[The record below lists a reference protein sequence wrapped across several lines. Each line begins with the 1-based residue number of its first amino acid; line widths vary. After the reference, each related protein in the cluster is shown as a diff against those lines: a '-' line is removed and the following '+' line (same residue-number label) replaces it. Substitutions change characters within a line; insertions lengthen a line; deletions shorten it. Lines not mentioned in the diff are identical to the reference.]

1 MKKQN
6 DLGQVLLFLR
16 LFIIPIMLSTF
27 IIQAKAELLVRFSH
41 VVSGNT
47 PKGLAA
53 TRFKELV
60 ETRSKGNIRVE
71 VHPLSTLYDDS
82 DEMLALQL
90 GAVEIIA
97 PSLSKF
103 GRFGFPKFELFDL
116 PFLFRDIEDVHRIT
130 RGDIGKS
137 LLKDLSKQQFLGLG
151 FLDNGFKQMS
161 ANRPLIHPADY
172 TGLRMRI
179 QPSRLIA
186 AQMQAVGARPIP
198 LALSETRAA
207 LERKVVDGT
216 ENPLSNFVTQQI
228 YEVQTDLT
236 LTHHAYLGYAVLTN
250 QRFWRSLSDAD
261 RLILSNAMS
270 DALEYGNQIT
280 ASQDAEA
287 LAFLRNTHATNIHIL
302 SENQRASLE
311 TAMKPVYENAKSR
324 IGEKLLKSVIQDLV
338 NHRAR

>member
-1 MKKQN
+1 MA
-6 DLGQVLLFLR
+6 
-16 LFIIPIMLSTF
+16 LSISIF
-27 IIQAKAELLVRFSH
+27 PVKAELIVRFSH
-41 VVSGNT
+41 VVSDNT

-53 TRFKELV
+53 THFKELV

-71 VHPLSTLYDDS
+71 VYPLSSLYDDS

-130 RGDIGKS
+130 HGVIGKS
-137 LLKDLSKQQFLGLG
+137 LLKELSKQQFLGLG
-151 FLDNGFKQMS
+151 FLDNGFKHMS

-172 TGLRMRI
+172 ENLRMRI

-198 LALSETRAA
+198 LALSETRTA
-207 LERKVVDGT
+207 LEHKVVDGT
-216 ENPLSNFVTQQI
+216 ENPLSNFVTQHI

-250 QRFWRSLSDAD
+250 QRFWRSLGDGD

-270 DALEYGNQIT
+270 DALEYGNRVT

-287 LAFLRNTHATNIHIL
+287 LAFLRKSHTTNIHIL
-302 SENQRASLE
+302 NEKQRADLK
-311 TAMKPVYENAKSR
+311 TAMNPVYENAKTR
-324 IGEKLLKSVIQDLV
+324 IGDRLLKAVIQDLV
-338 NHRAR
+338 NHRDR